1 MKLDNQ
7 TPYHA
12 HLFRSVIAGQ
22 RMLGSLLLRVTY
34 DIVRDRLRVAP
45 EQAWKVS
52 GPPWDGPYG
61 PMPSDELFYREGVD
75 IMVFGSA
82 RPPGGRPAPRV
93 DVDVRVGPKFRGH
106 LVVLGD
112 RVWQRHGDHLVAS
125 PPLPFR
131 AMPLDLAHA
140 FGGSDE
146 WDKLPIAFQ
155 DNPAGK
161 GYYLEQDS
169 ALGQPLPNIE
179 DPEALISRWDDRPDP
194 VGTAATLMQFGPRL
208 RHSFDV
214 DPDTRNLKTLRPLL
228 FNAAFPKMI
237 APAVQLG
244 DRVSLT
250 GVREA
255 GSLVFHLPEAPA
267 QARIRF
273 GDDLHTRALPIEQI
287 GVEPDLMRVFLSFR
301 FPFRYTMV
309 PLQKRA
315 CELVLA
321 S

>member
-1 MKLDNQ
+1 MKLDNR

-22 RMLGSLLLRVTY
+22 RMLGSLLVRVAY
-34 DIVRDRLRVAP
+34 DIVGDRLRVAG

-52 GPPWDGPYG
+52 GPPWDGPHG

-75 IMVFGSA
+75 VLVFGSA
-82 RPPGGRPAPRV
+82 RPSGGKPAARV
-93 DVDVRVGPKFRGH
+93 DVDVRVGAKFRGR
-106 LVVLGD
+106 LVVFGD
-112 RVWQRHGDHLVAS
+112 RVWQRRGDRLVPG

-131 AMPLDLAHA
+131 ALPLDLAHA

-146 WDKLPIAFQ
+146 WDQLAVAFA

-161 GYYLEQDS
+161 GYYLEE
-169 ALGQPLPNIE
+169 ANAVGKPLPNIE
-179 DPEALISRWDDRPDP
+179 DPDALISRWDDRPEP
-194 VGTAATLMQFGPRL
+194 VGTTATLMQFGPRM
-208 RHSFDV
+208 RRAFDV

-237 APAVQLG
+237 APPVRAG
-244 DRVSLT
+244 DRVSVS
-250 GVREA
+250 GVRED
-255 GSLVFHLPEAPA
+255 GPLVFHLPEAPA
-267 QARIRF
+267 RVRLRF

-301 FPFRYTMV
+301 FPFRYTLV
-309 PLQKRA
+309 PLQKRG